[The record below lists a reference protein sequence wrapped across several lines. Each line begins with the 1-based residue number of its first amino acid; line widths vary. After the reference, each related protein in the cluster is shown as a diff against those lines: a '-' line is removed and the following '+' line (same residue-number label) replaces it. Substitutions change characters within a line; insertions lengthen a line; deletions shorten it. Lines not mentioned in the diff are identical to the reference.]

1 MFILRHPGNPVQLSG
16 LLRSALV
23 KFKYLAAFA
32 TLIVLMFSAT
42 SVFAQEGE
50 TVVIDEVIAQVND
63 DVITLSMLKK
73 ETKERIDALKTNG
86 GMTEQQAIEEVS
98 KRQAELIA
106 TLINEKLL
114 LQKGKELDLATE
126 IEAEVNRRLLQIAQE
141 QGITSIEKL
150 YDAMRASGL
159 NPEDV
164 RRTMRTEM
172 MKSAVL
178 QQEVDRRVY
187 LGFTNDELKKY
198 FDANPDKFRKPE
210 SVKLS
215 EIYLSTT
222 GKDEAAVKA
231 RAVELVT
238 QLRAGADFG
247 AIAATNSER
256 EKNGKR
262 TAPEDKGSVGEFDV
276 PQLRD
281 DLLAAVKDLKAGGIT
296 DPIRT
301 NEGFQILRVD
311 ARIPPGAAAVYNE
324 NRVRE
329 AMLMERQPKERE
341 RYLQTLRNEAF
352 IKVTDS
358 YRASVDPLLKIAAP
372 VAAKGKEKNDDKKSK
387 KP

>member
-1 MFILRHPGNPVQLSG
+1 M
-16 LLRSALV
+16 

-32 TLIVLMFSAT
+32 ALIILTFTAT

-50 TVVIDEVIAQVND
+50 MQVIDEVIAQVND

-73 ETKERIDALKTNG
+73 ETKERIDALKQS
-86 GMTEQQAIEEVS
+86 GMTEQQANDEVN

-126 IEAEVNRRLLQIAQE
+126 IEAEVNRRMLQIANE

-150 YDAMRASGL
+150 YEAMRQTGL
-159 NPEDV
+159 NPDDV

-172 MKSAVL
+172 MKQAVL

-187 LGFTNDELKKY
+187 LGFTNEELKKY
-198 FDANPDKFRKPE
+198 FDSHPDKFRKPE

-215 EIYLSTT
+215 EIYLSTA

-231 RAVELVT
+231 RAEELVT
-238 QLRAGADFG
+238 QLRAGADFK
-247 AIAATNSER
+247 AVAAANSER
-256 EKNGKR
+256 EKNGER
-262 TAPEDKGSVGEFDV
+262 TAVKDGGDVGEFDV
-276 PQLRD
+276 PQLRE
-281 DLLAAVKDLKAGGIT
+281 DLLAAVKDVKAGGIT
-296 DPIRT
+296 EPIRT
-301 NEGFQILRVD
+301 NEGYQIIRVN
-311 ARIPPGAAAVYNE
+311 ARTPAGATAVYNE

-329 AMLMERQPKERE
+329 AMLMDRQPKERE
-341 RYLQTLRNEAF
+341 SYLQTLRNEAF
-352 IKVTDS
+352 IKVTES
-358 YRASVDPLLKIAAP
+358 YRAGVDPLLKISAP

>member
-1 MFILRHPGNPVQLSG
+1 VKLKFFAVAILLAFFAG
-16 LLRSALV
+16 SA
-23 KFKYLAAFA
+23 
-32 TLIVLMFSAT
+32 
-42 SVFAQEGE
+42 FAQEGE
-50 TVVIDEVIAQVND
+50 VTVVDEVVVQVND

-73 ETKERIDALKTNG
+73 ETKERIDALKQS
-86 GMTEQQAIEEVS
+86 GMTEQQALDEVN

-114 LQKGKELDLATE
+114 LQKGKELDLASE
-126 IEAEVNRRLLQIAQE
+126 IEAEVNRRMLQIASE
-141 QGITSIEKL
+141 QGINSIEKL
-150 YDAMRASGL
+150 YEAMRQSGL

-164 RRTMRTEM
+164 RRTMRSEM
-172 MKSAVL
+172 MKQAVL

-187 LGFTNDELKKY
+187 LGFSADELKKY
-198 FDANPDKFRKPE
+198 FDSNPDKFRKSE
-210 SVKLS
+210 TVKLS
-215 EIYLSTT
+215 EIYLSTN

-238 QLRAGADFG
+238 QLRAGADF
-247 AIAATNSER
+247 AALAAANSER
-256 EKNGKR
+256 EKNGER
-262 TAPEDKGSVGEFDV
+262 TAPKDKGSVGEFDV

-281 DLLAAVKDLKAGGIT
+281 DLLAALKDLKAGAVT

-311 ARIPPGAAAVYNE
+311 ARTPAGATPVYNE

-329 AMLMERQPKERE
+329 SMLMERQPKERE
-341 RYLQTLRNEAF
+341 SYLQTLRNEAF

-358 YRASVDPLLKIAAP
+358 YRAAVDPLLKIAAP
-372 VAAKGKEKNDDKKSK
+372 VAAKGKEKSDDKKTK

>member
-1 MFILRHPGNPVQLSG
+1 M
-16 LLRSALV
+16 
-23 KFKYLAAFA
+23 KFKYLASFA
-32 TLIVLMFSAT
+32 ALIILTFAAT
-42 SVFAQEGE
+42 SAFAQEGE
-50 TVVIDEVIAQVND
+50 TVVVDEVVAQVND

-73 ETKERIDALKTNG
+73 ETKERIEALKQS
-86 GMTEQQAIEEVS
+86 GMTEQQAIEEVN

-114 LQKGKELDLATE
+114 LQKGKELDLAND
-126 IEAEVNRRLLQIAQE
+126 IEAEVNRRMLQIASE

-150 YDAMRASGL
+150 YEAMRQSGL

-172 MKSAVL
+172 MKQAVL

-187 LGFTNDELKKY
+187 LGPSNDEVKKY
-198 FDANPDKFRKPE
+198 FDAHPDKFRKPE

-215 EIYLSTT
+215 EIYLLTT

-247 AIAATNSER
+247 AIAAANSER
-256 EKNGKR
+256 EKNGER
-262 TAPEDKGSVGEFDV
+262 TAPKDKGSVGEFDV
-276 PQLRD
+276 PSLRE
-281 DLLAAVKDLKAGGIT
+281 DLSEALKNLKAGGVT

-301 NEGFQILRVD
+301 TEGYQILRVD
-311 ARIPPGAAAVYNE
+311 ERIAAGATPVFND

-329 AMLMERQPKERE
+329 AMLSERQPKERE
-341 RYLQTLRNEAF
+341 LYLQTLRNEAF
-352 IKVTDS
+352 IKVTDT
-358 YRASVDPLLKIAAP
+358 YRAGVEPLLKIAAP

>member
-1 MFILRHPGNPVQLSG
+1 M
-16 LLRSALV
+16 
-23 KFKYLAAFA
+23 KFKYLAPFA
-32 TLIVLMFSAT
+32 ALIILTFAAA

-50 TVVIDEVIAQVND
+50 TVVVDEVVAQVND

-73 ETKERIDALKTNG
+73 ETKERIEALKQT
-86 GMTEQQAIEEVS
+86 GMTEQKAIEEVN

-114 LQKGKELDLATE
+114 LQKGKELDLASD
-126 IEAEVNRRLLQIAQE
+126 IEAEVNRRMLQIASE

-150 YDAMRASGL
+150 YEAMRQSGL

-172 MKSAVL
+172 MKQAVL

-187 LGFTNDELKKY
+187 LSPSTEEVKKY
-198 FDANPDKFRKPE
+198 FDAHPDKFRKPE
-210 SVKLS
+210 SIKLS

-247 AIAATNSER
+247 ATAAANSER
-256 EKNGKR
+256 EKNGER
-262 TAPEDKGSVGEFDV
+262 TAPKDKGSVGEFDV
-276 PQLRD
+276 PSLRE
-281 DLLAAVKDLKAGGIT
+281 DLAEALKNLKAGGVT

-301 NEGFQILRVD
+301 NEGYQILRVD
-311 ARIPPGAAAVYNE
+311 ERIAAGATPVFND

-329 AMLMERQPKERE
+329 AMLGERQPKERE
-341 RYLQTLRNEAF
+341 TYLQTLRNEAF
-352 IKVTDS
+352 IKVTET
-358 YRASVDPLLKIAAP
+358 YRAGVEPLLKIAAP